1 MFRCVNKVEIEIT
14 VDEFLSDVVE
24 YLEAD
29 LAFQAGEFCRWS
41 VRQKSAYITAHIR
54 GMAPSKFI
62 FADINACL
70 EYAVEN
76 EQVVDIGYYKA
87 WLMNGVSYFNIDSN
101 NRTINLIAF
110 ANDEFPILPG
120 EYKVDE
126 WFGEIVKGKNDLYS
140 TLPDALRKKF
150 DNSTISVTK

>member
-14 VDEFLSDVVE
+14 VDEFLSDVVQ

-29 LAFQAGEFCRWS
+29 LAFQAGEFSRWS
-41 VRQKSAYITAHIR
+41 ERQKSNFITAHIR

-70 EYAVEN
+70 EYAEEN
-76 EQVVDIGYYKA
+76 EQVLDIAYYKD
-87 WLMNGVSYFNIDSN
+87 WLMNGVSYLNIDSN

-120 EYKVDE
+120 
-126 WFGEIVKGKNDLYS
+126 
-140 TLPDALRKKF
+140 
-150 DNSTISVTK
+150 